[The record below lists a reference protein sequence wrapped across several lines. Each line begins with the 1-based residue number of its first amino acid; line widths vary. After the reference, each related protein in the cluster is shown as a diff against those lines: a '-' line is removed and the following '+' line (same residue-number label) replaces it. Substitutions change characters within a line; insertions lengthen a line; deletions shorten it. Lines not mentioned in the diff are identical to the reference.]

1 MFTFH
6 CVASP
11 STLVKF
17 SSASSE
23 YLKLVDSSTH
33 DYNYWRNHCTGKLFN
48 QQKKVNHWVG
58 GIPDRKPSE
67 IDGNTSVQKGIG
79 GSRGRYQGCPPWVQI
94 LSFSCS
100 FWEIAPLPPR
110 ENLRS
115 TTERYGAIIGYNLP
129 KDADV
134 GIFAIFGPLYAPN
147 HYLTIFIL

>member
-23 YLKLVDSSTH
+23 YLKLVDSSAH
-33 DYNYWRNHCTGKLFN
+33 DYNYWRNQCTGKLFS

-79 GSRGRYQGCPPWVQI
+79 GSRGGYQGCPPLDPNSFIFMQFLGDSTPPPEKILDLQLKGMVQ
-94 LSFSCS
+94 
-100 FWEIAPLPPR
+100 
-110 ENLRS
+110 
-115 TTERYGAIIGYNLP
+115 
-129 KDADV
+129 
-134 GIFAIFGPLYAPN
+134 
-147 HYLTIFIL
+147 

>member
-23 YLKLVDSSTH
+23 YLKLVDSSAH
-33 DYNYWRNHCTGKLFN
+33 DYNYWRNQCTGKLLN

-58 GIPDRKPSE
+58 VSLIEIPLKLMEIPVSRKALV
-67 IDGNTSVQKGIG
+67 DLGG
-79 GSRGRYQGCPPWVQI
+79 GSWVQI

-100 FWEIAPLPPR
+100 F
-110 ENLRS
+110 
-115 TTERYGAIIGYNLP
+115 
-129 KDADV
+129 
-134 GIFAIFGPLYAPN
+134 
-147 HYLTIFIL
+147 

>member
-33 DYNYWRNHCTGKLFN
+33 DYNYWRNQCTSKLFN
-48 QQKKVNHWVG
+48 QQKKINHWIG

-79 GSRGRYQGCPPWVQI
+79 GSRGRYQGCPPMGPN
-94 LSFSCS
+94 SFIFMQFLGDSTPS
-100 FWEIAPLPPR
+100 PR
-110 ENLRS
+110 ENPRS

-129 KDADV
+129 KDDDV
-134 GIFAIFGPLYAPN
+134 GIFAIFGPL
-147 HYLTIFIL
+147 

>member
-33 DYNYWRNHCTGKLFN
+33 DYNYWRNQCTGKLFN
-48 QQKKVNHWVG
+48 QQKKINHWIG

-100 FWEIAPLPPR
+100 FWEIAHPPP
-110 ENLRS
+110 EKILDLQLK
-115 TTERYGAIIGYNLP
+115 GMGQKLAIICQKMLMLAFLP
-129 KDADV
+129 
-134 GIFAIFGPLYAPN
+134 FLAPYR
-147 HYLTIFIL
+147 HQSIT